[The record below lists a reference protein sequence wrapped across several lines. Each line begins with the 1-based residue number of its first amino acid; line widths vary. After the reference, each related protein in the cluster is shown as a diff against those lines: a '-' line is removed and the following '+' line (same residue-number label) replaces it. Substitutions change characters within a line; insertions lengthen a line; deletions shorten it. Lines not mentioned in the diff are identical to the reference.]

1 MRLNTNRSN
10 NTNRYIDEF
19 VRFETF
25 VVRSRLRLNTN
36 RTNYTNHSIAE
47 FVRFEIFV
55 VEVMLETEHESL
67 ELHESL
73 HC

>member
-19 VRFETF
+19 GIFG
-25 VVRSRLRLNTN
+25 
-36 RTNYTNHSIAE
+36 
-47 FVRFEIFV
+47 IFV

-67 ELHESL
+67 E
-73 HC
+73 